1 MPTIIL
7 HGIKVWPVTAQER
20 QSTGAQNKKRLEFN
34 VFAWTSVLG
43 DERTNIVT
51 SNSIMVSAT
60 RKKKKK
66 KKTPPISNTKKKKK
80 RHHHRNI
87 NMRLISRK

>member
-66 KKTPPISNTKKKKK
+66 KKNATNFQYEKEKEKTS
-80 RHHHRNI
+80 
-87 NMRLISRK
+87 S

>member
-66 KKTPPISNTKKKKK
+66 KKRHQFPIRK
-80 RHHHRNI
+80 RK
-87 NMRLISRK
+87 RKDIIIGT

>member
-66 KKTPPISNTKKKKK
+66 KNATNFQYEKEKEKTS
-80 RHHHRNI
+80 
-87 NMRLISRK
+87 S